1 MNNHSPA
8 PGSKEDFREIVEI
21 LTRMRVETLHS
32 GQWSNTREKLFVLRR
47 LAHALAHKEGKPP
60 TSIRKAVRALQ
71 EAEQLVN
78 QGISPQER
86 EAIIRSP
93 PPPGKRQWFRF
104 LRRRM

>member
-1 MNNHSPA
+1 MHAHPPA
-8 PGSKEDFREIVEI
+8 PGSKEDFREIVII
-21 LTRMRVETLHS
+21 LNRMRTQTLHE
-32 GQWSNTREKLFVLRR
+32 GKWTDTREKLFVLRR
-47 LAHALAHKEGKPP
+47 LAHALMHKKGKTP

-93 PPPGKRQWFRF
+93 PPPSKRQWFRF